1 MAIITIADKP
11 TITASISLNKVIQD
25 LTYTE
30 ENFDVVAHSGGKLSV
45 VSTDTSVSIPLANV
59 TTIKKIIF
67 VAPPGKQGQV
77 TLNIPES
84 AGVVLPFVN
93 YLHYELPTAF
103 AETIDSIE
111 FSTPEVVKTEFQFR
125 IIG

>member
-30 ENFDVVAHSGGKLSV
+30 ENFDVTAHSGGKLSV
-45 VSTDTSVSIPLANV
+45 VSGDGVIAIPLSNV
-59 TTIKKIIF
+59 TTVKKIIF
-67 VAPPGKQGQV
+67 TAPTGKTGQV
-77 TLNIPES
+77 IITKGSE
-84 AGVVLPFVN
+84 VQTLPFVN
-93 YLHYELPTAF
+93 YFHYEVPTATGE
-103 AETIDSIE
+103 AIDTIE